1 MAVAVAA
8 TMALVMIAVI
18 MGPTVA
24 AMTVGAPVLT
34 LTVEGPVTADVSTAM
49 AVLLSQPVL
58 RLEAGGYPLLA

>member
-1 MAVAVAA
+1 
-8 TMALVMIAVI
+8 MALVMVAVI

-34 LTVEGPVTADVSTAM
+34 LTVEGPVTADVSTAV

-58 RLEAGGYPLLA
+58 RLEAGGYPLLAKFSQ